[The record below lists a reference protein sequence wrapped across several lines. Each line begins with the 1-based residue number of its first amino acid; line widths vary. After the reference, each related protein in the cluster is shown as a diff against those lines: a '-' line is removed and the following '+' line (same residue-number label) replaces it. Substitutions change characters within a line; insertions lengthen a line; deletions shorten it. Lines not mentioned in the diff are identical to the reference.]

1 MTTFANRYVGI
12 GREST
17 FGSAVASDAYG
28 EVNDE
33 SYAENFDVLT
43 RADITRYGA
52 EKAID
57 TKHYATGSF
66 TMPLQPDFFCM
77 RLLHGLYGTHTPGGT
92 PGVADTL
99 TEVITA
105 PLDSFTVRI
114 GRDDNAHEF
123 AGQVVESV
131 SVSASIG
138 EYAMTTANLTG
149 KGANTTL
156 ASLASPAYD
165 YSGDAVH
172 FAGAYVNFEDPATNT
187 NYSKLVQSID
197 FEIKSN
203 RDLDN
208 SYTLGSSTCARAP
221 PITLRE
227 ITGSITFHKAVLSGD
242 VAVDEPHYT
251 ELLAGHLHN
260 GNASNPAISVL
271 FEVDALNYIRF
282 DFSKVHYG
290 VPETSVSG
298 RDSQTMTV
306 PFTVLYDDSVGFAA
320 MSKVTFSS
328 ESTKLK
334 GGGATDMDA

>member
-17 FGSAVASDAYG
+17 FGSAVTSDAYG

-33 SYAENFDVLT
+33 SYSENFDVLT

-66 TMPLQPDFFCM
+66 TLPLQPDFFVM
-77 RLLHGLYGTHTPGGT
+77 RLLHGLYGTHTQGAT
-92 PGVADTL
+92 PGVEDTL
-99 TEVITA
+99 TEVVSVD
-105 PLDSFTVRI
+105 LDSYTVRI

-131 SVSASIG
+131 AISASIG
-138 EYAMTTANLTG
+138 EYAMMTANLTG

-156 ASLASPAYD
+156 ASLVTPSYD
-165 YSGDAVH
+165 YAGDAAH
-172 FAGAYVNFEDPATNT
+172 FAGAYVNFEDLATNAA
-187 NYSKLVQSID
+187 YSSLVQSID
-197 FEIKSN
+197 FEITTG

-208 SYTLGSSTCARAP
+208 SYTLGSNTCARAP

-251 ELLAGHLHN
+251 ELLAGLLHD
-260 GNASNPAISVL
+260 GDASNPAISIL
-271 FEVDALNYIRF
+271 FEVDALNYLRF
-282 DFSKVHYG
+282 DFAKVHYG
-290 VPETSVSG
+290 VPETSISG

-306 PFTVLYDDSVGFAA
+306 PFTALYDSTLTA
-320 MSKVTFSS
+320 MSVVTFSS